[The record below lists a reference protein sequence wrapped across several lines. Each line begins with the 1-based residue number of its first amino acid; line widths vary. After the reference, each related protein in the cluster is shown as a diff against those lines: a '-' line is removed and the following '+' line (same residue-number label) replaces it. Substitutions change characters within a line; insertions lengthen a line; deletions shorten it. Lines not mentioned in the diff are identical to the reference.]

1 MDVGIGGQGPER
13 LDDRPGATADTP
25 GYLGLRCALVPPT
38 HPDLGRGVAANREVE
53 RLMHAR
59 VDLWPYRLDRTDLA
73 GVDGRADAI
82 AWTHQQSGVVRQSGA
97 GVVCRCDRW
106 LPARVVLGQCGRSEE
121 PTSELQSLMRISYA
135 VFCLK

>member
-1 MDVGIGGQGPER
+1 
-13 LDDRPGATADTP
+13 
-25 GYLGLRCALVPPT
+25 
-38 HPDLGRGVAANREVE
+38 
-53 RLMHAR
+53 MHAR

-106 LPARVVLGQCGRSEE
+106 LPARVVLGRSEE
-121 PTSELQSLMRISYA
+121 QTFELQSLMRKPYA
-135 VFCLK
+135 VFCLKNKHKQSTHGKDADTKGTS

>member
-1 MDVGIGGQGPER
+1 MYPLFPYTTLFRSSVGRSDAIAVLRVRSGLQVAEIDVGIGGQGPER

-59 VDLWPYRLDRTDLA
+59 VDRKSTRLNSS
-73 GVDGRADAI
+73 
-82 AWTHQQSGVVRQSGA
+82 H
-97 GVVCRCDRW
+97 
-106 LPARVVLGQCGRSEE
+106 
-121 PTSELQSLMRISYA
+121 
-135 VFCLK
+135 